1 MKITFRNTAAM
12 VLSFWYIVT
21 GKVNRSVK
29 RALAGEYILSIYFH
43 DPGKKLFTDCIRWLL
58 KKGFHFI
65 SIAELERIQS
75 GQLHFPRGAVL
86 LTVDDGWKSNKENI
100 IDVVKRYNI
109 PVAIFLTVD
118 PVVSGT
124 PFWWSYIKTAIDKRL
139 LNLSIAQL
147 KEMDDDLLRD
157 IVRKLREVIVLGR
170 EAMTEEQ
177 IHEGLNESNLT
188 IGSHTVTHP
197 ILPKCNEAKV
207 YFELKESKERLEHAF
222 NQKIFSF
229 AYPNGSYTTRE
240 IDILKVTGYT
250 MAFSTCLQ
258 PLTPDSFLRQYELPR
273 MEVINQVSFL
283 ETICRM
289 TAVWKGNK
297 KNY

>member
-1 MKITFRNTAAM
+1 MKMTFRNTAAM
-12 VLSFWYIVT
+12 ILSFWYIVT
-21 GKVNRSVK
+21 GSVNRSVK

-43 DPGKKLFTDCIRWLL
+43 DPGKKLFTDCIRWLMN
-58 KKGFHFI
+58 KGFHFI
-65 SIAELERIQS
+65 SIAELERIQN
-75 GQLHFPRGAVL
+75 GQQPFPKGAVL

-109 PVAIFLTVD
+109 PVTIFLTVD
-118 PVVSGT
+118 PVVSGS
-124 PFWWSYIKTAIDKRL
+124 PFWWSYIKTAINKRL

-147 KEMDDDLLRD
+147 KEMDDDQLRN

-197 ILPKCNEAKV
+197 ILPKCNDEKV

-222 NQKIFSF
+222 NRKIFSF

-250 MAFSTCLQ
+250 MAFSTSLQ
-258 PLTPDSFLRQYELPR
+258 PITPDSFSRQYELPR
-273 MEVINQVSFL
+273 MEVINKVSFL
-283 ETICRM
+283 ETVCRM